1 MLHSLTSFR
10 ASLPGAAFA
19 ETGDALVEAALAQ
32 AARSINETS
41 WGDTALDGHALLTAH
56 LLAMS
61 PYGAPSGLRQGD
73 AAKGTS
79 TSVFWADYEDLRQRV
94 GTAYRV
100 VLE

>member
-1 MLHSLTSFR
+1 ML
-10 ASLPGAAFA
+10 
-19 ETGDALVEAALAQ
+19 
-32 AARSINETS
+32 
-41 WGDTALDGHALLTAH
+41 
-56 LLAMS
+56 

-73 AAKGTS
+73 GAKGTS